1 MKSDAFR
8 VTHTIASFRGLFE
21 RFVSIADNESEQT
34 FFSAV
39 SGATM
44 LRSLFV
50 IV

>member
-8 VTHTIASFRGLFE
+8 VTDTIASFRGLFE
-21 RFVSIADNESEQT
+21 RIVSIADNESDRT

-44 LRSLFV
+44 LRRLFV